1 MGIRVLAK
9 GQRGGSGQQTLVTG
23 MRRGNSHSTAVDCVR
38 DCLASGTFVVLTFSA
53 WVLLPPVH

>member
-38 DCLASGTFVVLTFSA
+38 DCLASGTFVV
-53 WVLLPPVH
+53 PPPMH